1 MSKAQWESLQL
12 DIRQNAERSTTIA
25 TNTKTIKQLVH
36 KLGNQLRKLDK
47 KVFEPLKTT
56 ITYMD
61 LFCGLGAFHTAFN
74 SINVNNRTK
83 ARNINYKCV
92 FACDIDVGVR
102 KIYEEN
108 YGIVPHGD
116 INNLDI
122 DQIPDCDIM
131 CAGIPCQPFSIS
143 GKKEGFKDVAF
154 IIVFFFDFAQ

>member
-1 MSKAQWESLQL
+1 

-83 ARNINYKCV
+83 VRNINYKCV
-92 FACDIDVGVR
+92 FACDIYVGVR

-122 DQIPDCDIM
+122 DQIPDCDNFVNM
-131 CAGIPCQPFSIS
+131 LRLTLFS
-143 GKKEGFKDVAF
+143 
-154 IIVFFFDFAQ
+154 FFDFTPVTVWFLIIYCRLISK